1 MTATGG
7 ADETGHQSLT
17 WFVAVT
23 EPSSKVGCNLR
34 CKSGCDATGILSI
47 VPVDELEA
55 TGTTE
60 RRTKDGAAV
69 MRAVAELRYRIVTG
83 ELGGGEQLRQE
94 RMAELLNMSRVPIRE
109 ALRVLTDQGLLEHR
123 IHTGYF
129 VRKRPADELRQIYI
143 MLAFLE
149 GQVLADIA
157 AADPATI
164 ERMRAINAEMAT
176 YVESSDWGPMVDLN
190 RRFHFEIFRLT
201 SQKVMLAELERLWT
215 IAAPYIAQKY
225 AIVEMREQAIV
236 EHEQMIEALA
246 AGDRVELGRQFDAHR
261 TQRPVH

>member
-1 MTATGG
+1 M
-7 ADETGHQSLT
+7 
-17 WFVAVT
+17 
-23 EPSSKVGCNLR
+23 
-34 CKSGCDATGILSI
+34 
-47 VPVDELEA
+47 
-55 TGTTE
+55 
-60 RRTKDGAAV
+60 

-94 RMAELLNMSRVPIRE
+94 RMAELLNMSRVPVRE

-123 IHTGYF
+123 VHTGYF
-129 VRKRPADELRQIYI
+129 VRKRPADELRQIYV

-157 AADPATI
+157 PADAATL

-176 YVESSDWGPMVDLN
+176 YVESADWGPMVDLN

-201 SQKVMLAELERLWT
+201 GQKVMLAELERLWT

-225 AIVEMREQAIV
+225 AIVEMREQAIA
-236 EHEQMIEALA
+236 EHERMIEALA
-246 AGDRVELGRQFDAHR
+246 SGDRVELDRQFDEHR
-261 TQRPVH
+261 TQRPTR

>member
-1 MTATGG
+1 MAEL
-7 ADETGHQSLT
+7 DES
-17 WFVAVT
+17 
-23 EPSSKVGCNLR
+23 
-34 CKSGCDATGILSI
+34 
-47 VPVDELEA
+47 
-55 TGTTE
+55 TTE

-123 IHTGYF
+123 VHTGYF
-129 VRKRPADELRQIYI
+129 VRKRPADELRQIYV

-149 GQVLADIA
+149 RQVMADIA
-157 AADPATI
+157 PADPATLD
-164 ERMRAINAEMAT
+164 RMRAINAEMAT
-176 YVESSDWGPMVDLN
+176 YVDSPDWGPMVDLN

-201 SQKVMLAELERLWT
+201 SQKVMLQELERLWT

-225 AIVEMREQAIV
+225 AIIEMREQAIA
-236 EHEQMIEALA
+236 EHERMIEALA
-246 AGDRVELGRQFDAHR
+246 AYDRVELDHQLDEHR
-261 TQRPVH
+261 VQRPVR

>member
-1 MTATGG
+1 MAVEQL
-7 ADETGHQSLT
+7 D
-17 WFVAVT
+17 VAV
-23 EPSSKVGCNLR
+23 
-34 CKSGCDATGILSI
+34 
-47 VPVDELEA
+47 
-55 TGTTE
+55 

-94 RMAELLNMSRVPIRE
+94 RMAELLNMSRVPVRE
-109 ALRVLTDQGLLEHR
+109 ALRVLADQGLLEHR
-123 IHTGYF
+123 VHTGYF
-129 VRKRPADELRQIYI
+129 VRKRPADELRQIYV

-157 AADPATI
+157 PADSATV

-176 YVESSDWGPMVDLN
+176 YVESADWGPMVDLN

-201 SQKVMLAELERLWT
+201 GQNVMLAELERLWT

-225 AIVEMREQAIV
+225 AIVEMREQAIA
-236 EHEQMIEALA
+236 EHERMIEALA
-246 AGDRVELGRQFDAHR
+246 SGDRVELLRQFDEHR
-261 TQRPVH
+261 TQRPVR